1 MPEGAKR
8 DPEKA
13 AELAKQGKAA
23 LASGR
28 RDEAESLFE
37 QAISYDR
44 RNADALIGLSDIFFD
59 RGSAEKAARY
69 AEKAVAI
76 SPNNGSF
83 RLKLGDAYYSALRYR
98 DALAQ
103 YEKAK
108 ELGEGKAAQR
118 IEKVKAKLGE

>member
-1 MPEGAKR
+1 MAITPINS
-8 DPEKA
+8 P
-13 AELAKQGKAA
+13 L
-23 LASGR
+23 
-28 RDEAESLFE
+28 
-37 QAISYDR
+37 AISGSPSHEIRSGSASEGKR
-44 RNADALIGLSDIFFD
+44 RSLRTSGTLIG
-59 RGSAEKAARY
+59 RPE
-69 AEKAVAI
+69 VAI

-118 IEKVKAKLGE
+118 IEKVKVKLGE